1 LVEKVKRSLEEFE
14 IDDIPSDDKQIMEN
28 IEGGDNENLN
38 LNDAPNSN
46 GDDENL
52 VEGQSQGGGGR
63 G

>member
-1 LVEKVKRSLEEFE
+1 MIEKVKRSLEEFE

-46 GDDENL
+46 GNDENL
-52 VEGQSQGGGGR
+52 V
-63 G
+63 